1 MELKTALKI
10 VWSAKHLIIVSG
22 LLLAAVVFAGSTKI
36 PTTFRASLNL
46 YVSRQTQVTSDKF
59 YTFDGYYSQQA
70 AERYTQTVA
79 AFLKSDETLRA
90 SAQGLGLAANEAQ
103 LKNLRAAVRVR
114 EEAPQLVSLSVTHS
128 NSEASANFARAVAR
142 TVIEKLTQLNRS
154 GDPSLTI
161 DLVETVPLLE
171 ILTPQPVLNALV
183 AFCLGIFLALLAVSL
198 RFYFRENN

>member
-22 LLLAAVVFAGSTKI
+22 LLLAAAVFVGSTKI
-36 PTTFRASLNL
+36 PTAFRASLNL

-90 SAQGLGLAANEAQ
+90 SAQGLGFPASEAQ

-114 EEAPQLVSLSVTHS
+114 EEAPQLVSLSVTRS
-128 NSEASANFARAVAR
+128 NSEDATNLARAVAR
-142 TVIEKLTQLNRS
+142 TVIEKLTRLNRS
-154 GDPSLTI
+154 GDSSLTI
-161 DLVETVPLLE
+161 DLVETAPLLE
-171 ILTPQPVLNALV
+171 VLTPQPVLNALV